1 MSSEHNGLGFWHCFF
16 ILLFFVLMAF
26 NRAEVNARKR
36 APPQPQDKAVLAQ
49 PQHTAGHAQGKHTA
63 VEAPPVQAMLT
74 EHGGSSPR
82 DFRHTDDLRSIPG
95 DIQVPAGNV

>member
-1 MSSEHNGLGFWHCFF
+1 
-16 ILLFFVLMAF
+16 MAS
-26 NRAEVNARKR
+26 NRADVNARKR
-36 APPQPQDKAVLAQ
+36 APPQPQDKAEHEPPQDKAVLAQ

-95 DIQVPAGNV
+95 DIQVPAGNA